1 MNYTL
6 KIGATL
12 DVPVSFS
19 LRDGA
24 KDVPFSFSLVAN
36 RLSAAELQ
44 ALGERLKEGGD
55 YGDAEFLAE
64 HVADWRGQRLVLAD
78 DGQPAPFSREALD
91 AMCGVVG
98 VQRLLVEKVLAALVG
113 GTKTADADKAKN

>member
-6 KIGATL
+6 KIGATI
-12 DVPVSFS
+12 DVPINFS

-24 KDVPFSFSLVAN
+24 KDVPFSFALVAN
-36 RLSAAELQ
+36 RLNARELK
-44 ALGERLKEGGD
+44 ALGERLAEGGD

-64 HVADWRGQRLVLAD
+64 HVVDWRGQRLVMAD

-91 AMCGVVG
+91 AMCTVVG
-98 VQRLLVEKVLAALVG
+98 LQRLLVEKLLAALVS
-113 GTKTADADKAKN
+113 GTRSADADKAKN